1 MAAEDEQQ
9 MQTRW
14 VCFCPFGD
22 VCGKQSSRLG
32 SFLTVELAQAKIRT
46 HLTMSPKHYMKASE
60 ADEAAM
66 AADLKAEDWPVQG
79 IDAADEAVEETPDW
93 KKAGKNEK
101 PDWQKAGKGGGW
113 GQGWRK
119 GSSGGGGGGG
129 DWQGGGQNAGGRYEP
144 YGKGGGQ
151 LSKIALEQVADVV
164 KNAMLQPPQ
173 GGGSSCS
180 TMVSSGGNQ
189 NILRSISKCEAAA
202 RTAARMARAAA
213 NAFEDEAVEFREALG
228 RLQDAGFFA

>member
-46 HLTMSPKHYMKASE
+46 HLSMSPKHYMNASA

-66 AADLKAEDWPVQG
+66 AADLKPEEWPVQG

-93 KKAGKNEK
+93 KKAGK
-101 PDWQKAGKGGGW
+101 GGGW
-113 GQGWRK
+113 GQGWQGGGAAPGWRK
-119 GSSGGGGGGG
+119 GGSGGG
-129 DWQGGGQNAGGRYEP
+129 WQGGGEHAGGRYEP

-151 LSKIALEQVADVV
+151 LSKIALSQVADVV
-164 KNAMLQPPQ
+164 KNAMAQPPQ

-180 TMVSSGGNQ
+180 TMVTSGGNQ
-189 NILRSISKCEAAA
+189 NILRSITKCEAAA